1 MMTPFITK
9 KDRDQP
15 HLRSTILNK
24 LNVFHFAQNTKI
36 VSVLEL
42 KEAIGSKKPLNLLL
56 KNDLSLISAI
66 SVFLYNLR
74 VGSGI

>member
-24 LNVFHFAQNTKI
+24 LNEFHFTQNTKI
-36 VSVLEL
+36 VSLL
-42 KEAIGSKKPLNLLL
+42 KLKDAIGSKKPFNLLL

-66 SVFLYNLR
+66 SVFFCNLR